1 MSRRRGTN
9 HVEQEIIVHGNT
21 TKKVEMTLSRSRET
35 GSCREEMPAVAL
47 TARRQVEIVRLPR
60 PRISGPHDVLLRM
73 AYAGICGSDLHY
85 YRDGRIGDQRVRF
98 PMVLGHEGS
107 AVVVEVGEG
116 VRGLRPGQ
124 EVVVD
129 PALVCGACDQ
139 CRAGR
144 SNTCRA
150 LRFLGSPG
158 GPLGC
163 MAEYVVMPESCCH
176 PLPPQVGLRQ
186 GVIAEPLAVALHTLR
201 LLGPRPPR
209 SMAVFGAGPMGLCV
223 VAAARAKGVGQI
235 FVVEPLAWRGRMALS
250 LGAQWWA
257 DPRTTPVVSELLA
270 AVPEG
275 VEVVAE
281 CCGAQQALDQALQ
294 LLAPGGRLAIV
305 GIPPGNRVR
314 FDINLLRRKELSIV
328 NVRRQ
333 NDCMSEAV
341 QMLADELAALRL
353 ITHEYPLAEA
363 ASAFAVT
370 ADYAEGVIKT
380 LLRLQ

>member
-1 MSRRRGTN
+1 M
-9 HVEQEIIVHGNT
+9 
-21 TKKVEMTLSRSRET
+21 
-35 GSCREEMPAVAL
+35 EEMLAVTL
-47 TARRQVEIVRLPR
+47 VARRQVEIRRLPR
-60 PRISGPHDVLLRM
+60 PRIGGPHDVLLRM

-107 AVVVEVGEG
+107 AVVVELGEG
-116 VRGLRPGQ
+116 VRHLRQGQ

-129 PALVCGACDQ
+129 PALVCGTCDQ

-158 GPLGC
+158 GPHGC
-163 MAEYVVMPESCCH
+163 MAQYILMPEACCH
-176 PLPPQVGLRQ
+176 PLPPQVSLRQ
-186 GVIAEPLAVALHTLR
+186 AVIAEPLAIALHSLR

-209 SMAVFGAGPMGLCV
+209 SMVVFGAGPLGLCV

-235 FVVEPLAWRGRMALS
+235 FVIEPLAWRGRTALS

-257 DPRTTPVVSELLA
+257 DPGNTQVVPELLA

-275 VEVVAE
+275 VEVVVE

-294 LLAPGGRLAIV
+294 LLAPGGRLVIV

-333 NDCMSEAV
+333 NNCMSEAV
-341 QMLADELAALRL
+341 HMLAHELPALSL
-353 ITHEYPLAEA
+353 ITHENPLSEV
-363 ASAFAVT
+363 ASAFACT
-370 ADYAEGVIKT
+370 ADYAQGVIKT